1 MYRKLN
7 KKGRRRRRNTAVILL
22 FIMQVTIEGKEG
34 RRNLLRL
41 FGSER

>member
-7 KKGRRRRRNTAVILL
+7 KKGRRRRNTAAILL
-22 FIMQVTIEGKEG
+22 FIIQVTIVGKEG

-41 FGSER
+41 FESER

>member
-7 KKGRRRRRNTAVILL
+7 KKGRRRRRNTAAILL

-41 FGSER
+41 FASEK

>member
-7 KKGRRRRRNTAVILL
+7 KKGRRRRNTAAILL
-22 FIMQVTIEGKEG
+22 FIMQVTIVGKEG